1 MASAGTESQSTIT
14 LGQRLRR
21 KPALLAKV
29 RRLDETLTEVFGK
42 DTPIEWDLEPAEKG
56 NPLVLHVGEPGKGEC
71 TRSIPESLLDDTAGL
86 KKLAVEMKGYLEV
99 VQQYL
104 REVEQ
109 LFQQMKTWLSQ
120 ARPAYQVEEAP
131 TTVKEVLSG
140 DYTAKK
146 LLIRF
151 KKKKAEVVPQGV
163 WWVTTEG
170 CVALIDEDDF
180 EDQFMLSH
188 PEGGWLW
195 VQERPKVDLHL
206 LTGEVFLKL
215 VKDCM
220 R

>member
-1 MASAGTESQSTIT
+1 MASARTESGTTIT
-14 LGQRLRR
+14 IGERLRR

-29 RRLDETLTEVFGK
+29 RRLDETLIEVFGK
-42 DTPIEWDLEPAEKG
+42 DTPIEWDLEPRDSG
-56 NPLVLHVGEPGKGEC
+56 NELAFHVGEPGKGEC

-86 KKLAVEMKGYLEV
+86 KKLVVEMKGYLEV

-109 LFQQMKTWLSQ
+109 LYQQMRTWLSQ
-120 ARPAYQVEEAP
+120 ARPAYTVEEAP
-131 TTVKEVLSG
+131 TTVEEVLSG
-140 DYTAKK
+140 NYTAKK

-151 KKKKAEVVPQGV
+151 RKKKVEVLPRGV

-170 CVALIDEDDF
+170 RVDLVDEDDF
-180 EDQFMLSH
+180 EDQFILSR

-206 LTGEVFLKL
+206 LTGELFIKL

-220 R
+220 G